1 MRMIT
6 TAALLM
12 MFAPTAA
19 AADTYQDRLSTRH
32 QARTAPLATPA
43 SYSVPAVKANRIVVY
58 SASWCGACQRLKPV
72 LASLKQEGY
81 KVEYRSV
88 EKDPD
93 QLKFSYTALPT
104 IYFLSGKSLLKKE
117 VGYRTK
123 AHIKKSLVRE
133 SKAVPLAAVYR
144 LK

>member
-1 MRMIT
+1 MRLFT

-12 MFAPTAA
+12 MFAPTAV

-32 QARTAPLATPA
+32 QARTAPPATQA
-43 SYSVPAVKANRIVVY
+43 SYSVPAAKANRIVVY
-58 SASWCGACQRLKPV
+58 SASWCGACRRLKPV

-81 KVEYRSV
+81 TVVYRSV
-88 EKDPD
+88 EKNPD

-104 IYFLSGKSLLKKE
+104 IYFLSGESLVKKE

-133 SKAVPLAAVYR
+133 PKAVPLAAVYR
-144 LK
+144 MN